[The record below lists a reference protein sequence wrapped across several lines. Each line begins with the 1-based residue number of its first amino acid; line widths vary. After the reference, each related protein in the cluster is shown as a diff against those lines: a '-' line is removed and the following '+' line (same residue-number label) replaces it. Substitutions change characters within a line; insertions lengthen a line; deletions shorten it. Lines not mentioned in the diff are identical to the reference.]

1 MDFKQSKTVALVTGA
16 GPKPPA
22 FDKQRILDLLA
33 ERPMTQEEIRS
44 TVKEAK
50 SLIKSA
56 LSLMSRKNQI
66 RYSPRDG
73 KWRLV

>member
-16 GPKPPA
+16 GPKPAP
-22 FDKQRILDLLA
+22 FDKNRILALLA
-33 ERPMTQEEIRS
+33 ERPMEQEEIRS
-44 TVKEAK
+44 MVREDKT
-50 SLIKSA
+50 LIKSA
-56 LSLMSRKNQI
+56 LGLMSRKNQI